1 MPRMPAENSDE
12 PQFRVR
18 RRVRFT
24 LRSLFGVTTLAAV
37 MSAIASLIYRN
48 WQWFDSL
55 TVLFVV
61 IVLPPALSALVLM
74 VALPF
79 LLIDERSLR

>member
-1 MPRMPAENSDE
+1 M
-12 PQFRVR
+12 FR
-18 RRVRFT
+18 RRVQFA
-24 LRSLFGVTTLAAV
+24 LRRLFGVTTLAAV

-61 IVLPPALSALVLM
+61 IVLPPALSALALM

-79 LLIDERSLR
+79 AYRRAVAEIGAAARHDAD